1 MSAPLVPSP
10 LDYVGRRRFAFYPP
24 VKNAEPNQWLLAGGS
39 WSEVQAVNAQTGCE
53 LWIPRQYIGGVS
65 GGNASLLIVELKKEL
80 EFRSGAV
87 EPRARRIIQ
96 MPDTQ
101 MPNVAKRPEA
111 PSDADTR
118 SGPAPVVGIRLE
130 DRAESTMSKAV
141 VTLGIGAFGVWLL
154 AVLLS
159 ALEHM

>member
-24 VKNAEPNQWLLAGGS
+24 VKNVDPNEWLLGTSS

-53 LWIPRQYIGGVS
+53 IWIPRQYVGGVS
-65 GGNASLLIVELKKEL
+65 GSGGLLVVELKKEL
-80 EFRSGAV
+80 ELRAGEL
-87 EPRARRIIQ
+87 EPRVRRIIQ
-96 MPDTQ
+96 MPHASTNPD
-101 MPNVAKRPEA
+101 PA
-111 PSDADTR
+111 ADTR

-159 ALEHM
+159 ALERM

>member
-24 VKNAEPNQWLLAGGS
+24 VKNADPNEWLLGTNS
-39 WSEVQAVNAQTGCE
+39 WSEVQAVNARTGRE
-53 LWIPRQYIGGVS
+53 IWIPRQYVGGVS
-65 GGNASLLIVELKKEL
+65 GGNAGRLVVELKKEL

-87 EPRARRIIQ
+87 EPRVRRIIQ
-96 MPDTQ
+96 MPR
-101 MPNVAKRPEA
+101 VANER
-111 PSDADTR
+111 DAAANGDAR
-118 SGPAPVVGIRLE
+118 DSGPAPVVGIRLE

-141 VTLGIGAFGVWLL
+141 VMLGIGALGVWLL

-159 ALEHM
+159 ALSRM